1 MARIGVEFSEKQVLQ
16 IDDLATASG
25 FGKSRIARAAMQIG
39 LKAIREAES
48 NGKRDEVIAINDL
61 KALN

>member
-16 IDDLATASG
+16 IDELAKASG

-39 LKAIREAES
+39 LKAIIES
-48 NGKRDEVIAINDL
+48 ERRDETIAINDL
-61 KALN
+61 KSIQPLN